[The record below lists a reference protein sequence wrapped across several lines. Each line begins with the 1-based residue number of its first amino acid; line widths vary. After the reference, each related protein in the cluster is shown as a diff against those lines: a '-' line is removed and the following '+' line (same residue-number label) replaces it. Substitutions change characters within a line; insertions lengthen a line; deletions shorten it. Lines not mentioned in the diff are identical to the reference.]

1 MRVADNARVTHA
13 RPDPTV
19 VGLVCLGVAAAV
31 AQAVLLREA
40 MSALGGSEL
49 AWGVVLGAWLGGMA
63 LGAWAGARRSCSAPL
78 APAMVLLLAG
88 GGVVLLRAAPIL
100 LGREPGEVGS
110 TLHALWVWLAA
121 VTPAGAAGGWGFAVL
136 AGRLRHPGAAGR
148 AYGLESAGSVLGGL
162 ALTFLLAPLGSV
174 AALGVTVGL
183 AGCVQLLAARW
194 RWAALAVLLLG
205 AGLAG
210 PAERALAGAGWGWA
224 GHPGSLAAWRST
236 RQQRLELSSGSPA
249 ALYADGRLLA
259 VLPDPYRA
267 SLRAHLLA
275 LLHPAPRRVLL
286 VGAVPGDLD
295 RQLLCHPVER
305 LDEVIEDPGLLDL
318 LEQNRTLP
326 ELSVHDGARRHLVRG
341 DPLRVVRGGG
351 PWDLIVLADGDPVT
365 VRQNRTRTVELMRAA
380 AAALAPDGVLA
391 MRVGVGDTYL
401 AGAGGRLL
409 ATLHTTLRQALPEVR
424 AIPGEEVWLLGGHV
438 ASAVEVTPEVLA
450 GRWRSR
456 SLRDDVFTPEM
467 LPLLLDPDR
476 AAPLQRFLDT
486 TPAPL
491 NSAARPRAVLLA
503 TALQEGRTEG
513 AVLGWLSRIASLL
526 GPAGGGVVLAW
537 ASWLLVAGLRRQCPR
552 IGVAALVGLASM
564 SWWLVLLAAWQATRG
579 SVYAEVGALSA
590 AFMAGLWAGSGW
602 VARRS
607 DRAARRL
614 PWVLVAGGG
623 LSGVLALGVARVWPL
638 ITVPLLLV
646 TAGLLTG
653 AAFPGLA
660 ALPGPGGRALG
671 AGRGFA
677 ADELGAALGA
687 VVLGVLVVPA
697 LGTSAAAASA
707 GCLLL
712 AAASGVR
719 LAARG
724 AVGT

>member
-1 MRVADNARVTHA
+1 MTRP
-13 RPDPTV
+13 RPDATV
-19 VGLVCLGVAAAV
+19 VGLVCLGGAAAV
-31 AQAVLLREA
+31 AQTVLLREA

-49 AWGVVLGAWLGGMA
+49 AWGVVLGTWLGGMA
-63 LGAWAGARRSCSAPL
+63 LGAWVGARRACPDTMG
-78 APAMVLLLAG
+78 PALVLILAG
-88 GGVVLLRAAPIL
+88 GGVVLLRAAPAIL
-100 LGREPGEVGS
+100 GQQPGEVGS
-110 TLHALWVWLAA
+110 TLRALWVWLAA
-121 VTPAGAAGGWGFAVL
+121 VAPAGVGGGWAFAVL
-136 AGRLRHPGAAGR
+136 AGRLLRPGAAGR
-148 AYGLESAGSVLGGL
+148 AYGLESGGAVLGGL
-162 ALTFLLAPLGSV
+162 AFTFLLAPLGSV
-174 AALGVTVGL
+174 AALCLTMGLVGC
-183 AGCVQLLAARW
+183 AQLLVRRW
-194 RWAALAVLLLG
+194 RWAALAALVMG
-205 AGLAG
+205 TVLAG
-210 PAERALAGAGWGWA
+210 PAERALAGAGWRWA
-224 GHPGSLAAWRST
+224 GHPGDLSVWRNT

-249 ALYADGRLLA
+249 SLYADGRLQA
-259 VLPDPYRA
+259 VLPDPYRS

-295 RQLLCHPVER
+295 RQLLRHPIER

-318 LEQNRTLP
+318 LEQNRTVP
-326 ELSVHDGARRHLVRG
+326 ELSVRDGARRRLVTG
-341 DPLRVVRGGG
+341 DPLRVVQEGGS
-351 PWDLIVLADGDPVT
+351 WDLIVLADGDPVT
-365 VRQNRTRTVELMRAA
+365 VRQNRTRTVELLRAA
-380 AAALAPDGVLA
+380 ADALAPDGVLA

-409 ATLHTTLRQALPEVR
+409 AMLHATLRQALPEVR
-424 AIPGEEVWLLGGHV
+424 AIPGEEVWLLGGHA
-438 ASAVEVTPEVLA
+438 ASAVALTPEILA

-456 SLRDDVFTPEM
+456 SLADDVFAPEM

-476 AAPLQRFLDT
+476 ASSLQRFLD
-486 TPAPL
+486 AAQAEV
-491 NSAARPRAVLLA
+491 NSAPHPRAVLLA

-513 AVLGWLSRIASLL
+513 AVLGWLSRVEGTL
-526 GPAGGGVVLAW
+526 GVVGGGFAVTW
-537 ASWLLVAGLRRQCPR
+537 AVWLLVAGFRRRCPR
-552 IGVAALVGLASM
+552 FGVAGLVGLASM
-564 SWWLVLLAAWQATRG
+564 GWWLVLLAAWQASRG

-607 DRAARRL
+607 DPAARLL
-614 PWVLVAGGG
+614 PWVLAAGGG

-660 ALPGPGGRALG
+660 TLPGPGGRALG

-687 VVLGVLVVPA
+687 VVLGVLVVPV
-697 LGTSAAAASA
+697 LGTSVAAAGV

-724 AVGT
+724 TAGT